1 MSRGTINRFSGA
13 LVLFVLLMSEGF
25 TQESDKSNLRFVFY
39 NVENFFDTFDDTLK
53 EDNDFLPQGLMRWN
67 YKRYRDKVNAIYKVI
82 TAAGEWD
89 SPALAGFCEVEKR
102 SVLQDLIYDTYLQ
115 KYNYGIIHEESGDPR
130 GIDVCLIYRK
140 DLVTLLSYR
149 YLKPDS
155 LREEEFKTRSI
166 LYSKW
171 RISDDTI
178 HLFLNHWPSR
188 RGGVLAGESLRT
200 DISGMLKEKTDSIS
214 RIVRGQAKIII
225 AGDFNCTPGDKEVS
239 SLTEVN
245 ENDNSGNDTP
255 LVNLSDLSANKGIGT
270 YKYMGVW
277 EMIDQV
283 IVSEWLIKCSKGF
296 YTNAGLLRIF
306 SPDFL
311 LRRDP
316 SYPGF
321 TPFSTYRGY
330 SYQGGFSDH
339 LPVILDLRIK

>member
-1 MSRGTINRFSGA
+1 M
-13 LVLFVLLMSEGF
+13 
-25 TQESDKSNLRFVFY
+25 
-39 NVENFFDTFDDTLK
+39 ENFFDTSDDTLK

-89 SPALAGFCEVEKR
+89 SPAMAGFCEVEKR
-102 SVLQDLIYDTYLQ
+102 SVLQDLIFDTYLQ

-149 YLKPDS
+149 YLKPDR

-171 RISDDTI
+171 MISDDTI

-225 AGDFNCTPGDKEVS
+225 AGDFNCTPGDKEVF
-239 SLTEVN
+239 SLTEIN
-245 ENDNSGNDTP
+245 ENDNSGNNAP
-255 LVNLSDLSANKGIGT
+255 LVNLSELSANKGIGT
-270 YKYMGVW
+270 YKYMGTW

-283 IVSEWLIKCSKGF
+283 IVSEWLLKCSKGF

-306 SPDFL
+306 NPDFL